1 MMLLCESKIDT
12 KSAASQ
18 LKFFIVLERF
28 RSFNAENLGSVGQR
42 TAKLPAI
49 KLWRDLT
56 AGELEFGPT
65 SSSGAG
71 AVWQTFL

>member
-1 MMLLCESKIDT
+1 MRA
-12 KSAASQ
+12 KSILKTQLASWNSY
-18 LKFFIVLERF
+18 IVFKGF
-28 RSFNAENLGSVGQR
+28 RSFYAENLGSVGQR

-49 KLWRDLT
+49 KLWSDLT

-65 SSSGAG
+65 GSSGAG